1 MTSRLASLLAP
12 MLGTVLGAVLALAG
26 PAVALAADPVR
37 IGIAIPLSGAAA
49 SYGADARS
57 GADLAAEQ
65 INAGPGIL
73 GGRKIEL
80 VYEDDKGTPQGGVA
94 AVQKLMSV
102 DRVRAVTGGT
112 NSSVV
117 LAEASI
123 TRGRILHVNAAA
135 QADAITDSGSP
146 YLFQINNTVTA
157 NSQAFNRYITGTLKP
172 KTVAYMGEN
181 TEFNKTVLEELRK
194 SLATAGIELKEV
206 AVYDS
211 GTNDFTS
218 ILTRIRAAKPDMLY
232 VADAYPARAAQLWKQ
247 VRQLGGFPQEVMS
260 PGVVIPGMIRPS
272 GGAMNGVIT
281 GEIFMAAADDAAAAG
296 FIQAYHAKYGADP
309 GKGALVIY
317 EAVTLIASAMDKAGT
332 DADPAA
338 LANFIRDNTWPSPRG
353 TLRFDAKGRAV
364 APFFFIQQVRSG
376 ELVELA
382 KVKAE

>member
-1 MTSRLASLLAP
+1 MRRRLA
-12 MLGTVLGAVLALAG
+12 TILGALLTMAG
-26 PAVALAADPVR
+26 SGAALAAEPVR
-37 IGIAIPLSGAAA
+37 IGVAVPLSGAAA
-49 SYGADARS
+49 SYGAEARN

-73 GGRKIEL
+73 GGRKVEL

-102 DRVRAVTGGT
+102 DRVKAITGGT

-123 TRGRILHVNAAA
+123 TRNRILQVNAAA

-157 NSQAFNRYITGTLKP
+157 NSLAFNSYIVNTLKP

-194 SLATAGIELKEV
+194 SLTAAGIQLTDV

-218 ILTRIRAAKPDMLY
+218 ILTRIQAAKPEMLY

-247 VRQLGGFPQEVMS
+247 VRQLGGFKQEAMS

-272 GGAMNGVIT
+272 DGAMNGVIT
-281 GEIFMAAADDAAAAG
+281 GEIFMAAPADADAAK
-296 FIQAYHAKYGADP
+296 FVQAYRAKYGADP
-309 GKGALVIY
+309 GKGGLVIY
-317 EAVTLIASAMDKAGT
+317 EAVTLIAAAMDKAGT
-332 DADPAA
+332 DTDNA
-338 LANFIRDNTWPSPRG
+338 LLAKTIRDNTWPSPRG
-353 TLRFDAKGRAV
+353 ALHFDAKGRAV
-364 APFFFIQQVRSG
+364 APSFFIQQVRDG
-376 ELVELA
+376 ELTELA
-382 KVKAE
+382 KAKVE

>member
-1 MTSRLASLLAP
+1 MRRRLVPLL
-12 MLGTVLGAVLALAG
+12 GVLLCMVST
-26 PAVALAADPVR
+26 VALAADPVR
-37 IGIAIPLSGAAA
+37 IGIAVPLSGAAA
-49 SYGADARS
+49 SYGVEARQ

-102 DRVRAVTGGT
+102 DRVKAITGGS

-117 LAEASI
+117 LAETSI
-123 TRGRILHVNAAA
+123 TRNRILQINAAA

-157 NSQAFNRYITGTLKP
+157 NSQAFNHYITDTLKP

-181 TEFNKTVLEELRK
+181 TEFNKTVLDELRK
-194 SLATAGIELKEV
+194 SLAGAGIQLTDV
-206 AVYDS
+206 AIYDS

-218 ILTRIRAAKPDMLY
+218 ILTRIQAAKPEMLY

-247 VRQLGGFPQEVMS
+247 VRQLGGFKQEVMS

-272 GGAMNGVIT
+272 DGAMNGVIT
-281 GEIFMAAADDAAAAG
+281 GEIFMATPDDTDAAK
-296 FIQAYHAKYGADP
+296 FVQAYHTKYGADP
-309 GKGALVIY
+309 GKGGLVIY
-317 EAVTLIASAMDKAGT
+317 EAVMLIAAAMDKAGT
-332 DADPAA
+332 DTDDA
-338 LANFIRDNTWPSPRG
+338 LLAKTIHDSTWPSPRG
-353 TLRFDAKGRAV
+353 SLHFDAKGRAV
-364 APFFFIQQVRSG
+364 APFFFIQQVKDG

-382 KVKAE
+382 KVKAG